1 MVINIISTE
10 EVWTSRKGK
19 SSLFGTQEWQQLS
32 EMLLHRRLQPGETVR
47 VELSKETQGL
57 VKHADR
63 LMRNLLIERFSH
75 MWHAGKIPRYRITT
89 SKGVLYVSCAKV
101 DRCGLL

>member
-1 MVINIISTE
+1 MAINIISAE
-10 EVWTSRKGK
+10 EVWTSRNGK
-19 SSLFGTQEWQQLS
+19 SPLFGTQEWQQLS
-32 EMLLHRRLQPGETVR
+32 GMLLHRRLQPGETVR
-47 VELSKETQGL
+47 VDLSEETRELA
-57 VKHADR
+57 KHADR

-101 DRCGLL
+101 DRSDLS

>member
-1 MVINIISTE
+1 MAINIISTE
-10 EVWTSRKGK
+10 EVWTSRNGK
-19 SSLFGTQEWQQLS
+19 SPLFGTQEWQQVS

-47 VELSKETQGL
+47 VELSKETRGL

-75 MWHAGKIPRYRITT
+75 GHGRADERSCNLCEIHRP
-89 SKGVLYVSCAKV
+89 GVLSH
-101 DRCGLL
+101 